1 MPIELQLLFRMV
13 NTFFPVLFALSFYV
27 GGYLVRENVMLSAM
41 FMLIGTM
48 WMVVSKLDDILQ
60 RMTDRK
66 LIIEVNNPPGVVSR
80 IEVNGKPIA

>member
-1 MPIELQLLFRMV
+1 MV